1 MFEGSTRILP
11 VSVASYEAASLVD
24 DSEVKITDQNQHTYL
39 MLSIR
44 RLLLLGIE
52 LVSVVKAYYT
62 R

>member
-24 DSEVKITDQNQHTYL
+24 DSEVKIADQNQLPYS